1 VTLEA
6 TIVLGGYKKARRVY
20 GFDDV
25 ALKPSGLQ
33 IDPRDVDPSWCVG
46 KHRFKLPIVAA
57 ALDAAV
63 SPKVAAEMTRL
74 GGLAVL
80 NLDGLQTRY
89 EDADAALQS
98 IADASCANIVEFIQ
112 KMYREPVKPDLVA
125 KRVRQIKELGG
136 IAAVSTIPSNAPEFG
151 RIAVEA
157 GADIFV
163 VQSTVASVRFEST
176 HVPSVDLKK
185 FCCDSPIP
193 VIIGNVVGY
202 REALELMDAGAAA
215 ILVGV
220 GPGAICTTRR
230 VLGLGIPQATAIA
243 DCAAARDDYAKE
255 GGKYIPIIA
264 DGGMRT
270 GGDIAKAIACGADA
284 LMLGSSIAASA
295 EAPAPGFSWGMA
307 TSSADLPRGT
317 RIQTNVVGTLEEIL
331 LGPAHK
337 DDGTMN
343 LVGALKLAMSNCG
356 ARTIAEMQQAELVIA
371 PAIQTEG
378 KHLQRAQQVGQGR

>member
-1 VTLEA
+1 MEA

-25 ALKPSGLQ
+25 ALTPSGLQ
-33 IDPRDVDPSWCVG
+33 IDPRDVDPSWSIG
-46 KHRFKLPIVAA
+46 KHRFKIPIIAA

-74 GGLAVL
+74 GGFAVL

-89 EDADAALQS
+89 DDAEKALQE
-98 IADASCANIVEFIQ
+98 IADAPSENIVAFIQ
-112 KMYREPVKPDLVA
+112 KMYREPVKPELIA
-125 KRVRQIKELGG
+125 RRVREIKQLGG
-136 IAAVSTIPSNAPEFG
+136 IAAVSTIPGNAPEFG
-151 RIAVEA
+151 QIAVEA
-157 GADIFV
+157 GADLFI
-163 VQSTVASVRFEST
+163 VQSTVASVRFESSQIA
-176 HVPSVDLKK
+176 PVDLKR
-185 FCCDSPIP
+185 FCSESPIP
-193 VIIGNVVGY
+193 VLIGNVVGY
-202 REALELMDAGAAA
+202 REALELMGAGAAA

-230 VLGLGIPQATAIA
+230 VLGLGVPQATAIA

-255 GGKYIPIIA
+255 CGRFVPVIA

-270 GGDIAKAIACGADA
+270 GGDLAKAIACGADA
-284 LMLGSSIAASA
+284 LMLGSTIAASA
-295 EAPAPGFSWGMA
+295 ESPARGYSWGMA

-317 RIQTNVVGTLEEIL
+317 RIQTSVTGTLEEIL

-343 LVGALKLAMSNCG
+343 LVGALRLAMSNCG
-356 ARTIAEMQQAELVIA
+356 ARNLAEMQQAELVIA

-378 KHLQRAQQVGQGR
+378 KYLQRAQHVGQGR